1 MAAVADHRPEPCAGV
16 TAEEIL
22 AAVVETS
29 DDAIF
34 TVGAECG
41 VADWGATAERLFGLG
56 RDDALTRRLDQLF
69 PPHLRADVRSAG
81 SRALSGERIVHFQ
94 SEIIRGDG
102 LPLPVWV
109 SLCPIPE
116 WSDRP
121 WGLLA
126 ITRDITEQHLAQAS
140 LAEVEGRLRDAEA
153 LAHVGSWLWDL
164 RTGTVQWSTEF
175 HEIHGVDPFEF
186 DGTFTSHLGSIH
198 PDDRDEIRALMEQ
211 AVASARPF
219 ESEYR
224 ILRSDGEVRVL
235 KVRAHPSVGSDGIAV
250 GLRGIGQDVTDGLPS
265 PLDG

>member
-1 MAAVADHRPEPCAGV
+1 MAAVADHRTEPWPDV
-16 TAEEIL
+16 TSEDIL

-41 VADWGATAERLFGLG
+41 VAEWGTTAERLFGLTSG
-56 RDDALTRRLDQLF
+56 DALSRPLDRLF
-69 PPHLRADVRSAG
+69 PPHLRSDVRSAT
-81 SRALSGERIVHFQ
+81 SRALSGERIVHFE

-116 WSDRP
+116 GSDRP
-121 WGLLA
+121 WGVLA
-126 ITRDITEQHLAQAS
+126 ITRDITEQHLAQAT

-186 DGTFTSHLGSIH
+186 DGTFASHLGSIH
-198 PDDRDEIRALMEQ
+198 REDRDRVRSLMETS
-211 AVASARPF
+211 VASARPF

-224 ILRSDGEVRVL
+224 IVRSDGEVRVL
-235 KVRAHPSVGSDGIAV
+235 KVRAHPSVGSDGTAV
-250 GLRGIGQDVTDGLPS
+250 GLRGIGQDVTDGLPVL
-265 PLDG
+265 P

>member
-1 MAAVADHRPEPCAGV
+1 MAGAADRRPDLSADV
-16 TAEEIL
+16 TPEQVL
-22 AAVVETS
+22 TAVVETS

-41 VADWGATAERLFGLG
+41 IADWGAAAERLFGLTPE
-56 RDDALTRRLDQLF
+56 DALSRPLHHLF
-69 PPHLRADVRSAG
+69 PGHLRSAVQSAT
-81 SRALSGERIVHFQ
+81 SRALSGERIVHLE

-109 SLCPIPE
+109 SLCPVPE
-116 WSDRP
+116 GSAQP
-121 WGLLA
+121 WGVLA

-175 HEIHGVDPFEF
+175 HRIHGVDPFDF
-186 DGTFTSHLGSIH
+186 DGTLPSHLGSVH
-198 PDDRDEIRALMEQ
+198 PDDRARVGTLMEES
-211 AVASARPF
+211 VASARPF

-235 KVRAHPSVGSDGIAV
+235 RIRAHPSLGSDGTAV
-250 GLRGIGQDVTDGLPS
+250 GLRGIGQDVTDGPPTPS
-265 PLDG
+265 

>member
-1 MAAVADHRPEPCAGV
+1 MAAVADRRPDLSAEV
-16 TAEEIL
+16 TPEQVL
-22 AAVVETS
+22 TAVLETC

-41 VADWGATAERLFGLG
+41 IADWGTTAERLFGLTSE
-56 RDDALTRRLDQLF
+56 DALSRPLHHLF
-69 PPHLRADVRSAG
+69 PPHLRGDVQSVT
-81 SRALSGERIVHFQ
+81 SRALSGERIVHLE

-116 WSDRP
+116 GSDRP
-121 WGLLA
+121 WGVLA
-126 ITRDITEQHLAQAS
+126 IARDITEQHLAQAS

-175 HEIHGVDPFEF
+175 HRIHGVDPFEF

-198 PDDRDEIRALMEQ
+198 PDDREHVRSLMEES
-211 AVASARPF
+211 VGSARPF

-235 KVRAHPSVGSDGIAV
+235 RIRAHPSVGSDGASV
-250 GLRGIGQDVTDGLPS
+250 GLRGIGQDVTDGP
-265 PLDG
+265 PAPA